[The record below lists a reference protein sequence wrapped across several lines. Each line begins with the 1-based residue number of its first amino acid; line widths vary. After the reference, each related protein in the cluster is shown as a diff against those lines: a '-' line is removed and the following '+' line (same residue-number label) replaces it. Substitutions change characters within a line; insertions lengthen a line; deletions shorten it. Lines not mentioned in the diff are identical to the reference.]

1 LPSLWVM
8 LIVGLLAAVAGY
20 SQGLT
25 GFGFALVF
33 TPLASLLL
41 PAREVVLSA
50 LIVGGI
56 MGILVALETLRWL
69 PWRRSGPL
77 LLSAA
82 VGAPFGVAVLVVFN
96 ADALR
101 VLLAI
106 TALCMAA
113 AFILARPAP
122 FRREGVALS
131 LAGALGGF
139 LNGCTSMGGPPAALA
154 IANQRWG
161 VIESRG
167 ALAMFNLVSFAVG
180 LAAAKL
186 FGILHGGSWL
196 MAVVL
201 VAPAVVGTVGGALS
215 ARRISAIRFRKVLV
229 GAVAVSAVST
239 LAGALWPR

>member
-1 LPSLWVM
+1 M
-8 LIVGLLAAVAGY
+8 LIVGLLAAGAGY

-41 PAREVVLSA
+41 PVQEVVLSA
-50 LIVGGI
+50 VIIGGI
-56 MGILVALETLRWL
+56 MGVVVVLETLRWF

-77 LLSAA
+77 VLSAA
-82 VGAPFGVAVLVVFN
+82 VGAPIGVAMLAVID
-96 ADALR
+96 ASALR
-101 VLLAI
+101 VVIAI
-106 TALCMAA
+106 TALSLAA
-113 AFILARPAP
+113 AFVIVRPAP
-122 FRREGVALS
+122 FRREAATLTVAGV
-131 LAGALGGF
+131 LGGF

-180 LAAAKL
+180 LVFARL

-196 MAVVL
+196 MAGIL
-201 VAPAVVGTVGGALS
+201 TTPAVVGTVAGALS
-215 ARRISAIRFRKVLV
+215 ARRIAPDRFRKVLV
-229 GAVAVSAVST
+229 GAVVISALLT
-239 LAGALWPR
+239 LLGALWQR